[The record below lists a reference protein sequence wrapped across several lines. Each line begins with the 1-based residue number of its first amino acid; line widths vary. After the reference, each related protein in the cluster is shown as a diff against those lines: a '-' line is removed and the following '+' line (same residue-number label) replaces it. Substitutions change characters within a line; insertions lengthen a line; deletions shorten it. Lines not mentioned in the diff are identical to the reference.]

1 MQEEIKLLSH
11 LKGAKVKRV
20 AFHNLGCKVNAYE
33 TSAME
38 QKLKE
43 AGYQIVPFSEPADI
57 VIVNTCSV
65 TNMADKK
72 SRQMLHRAKRNN
84 PDALVV
90 AAGCY
95 VQTKTSEAKND
106 SAVDVIVG
114 NNEKKNI
121 VQIIEKAIKEAEH
134 NAAEYVIDINQTD
147 EYEEMDMA
155 TITEHTRAHIK
166 IQDGCNNFCAYC
178 IIPYARGRVRSR
190 DFESTKKEALELV
203 KSGYKEIVITGIE
216 VSTYDFE
223 GKKLIDVVEELN
235 KIDGLERIRLSSLN
249 PDIITDEFAQRLS
262 KCDKICPHFHLS
274 MQSGCDK
281 TLKDMNRHYIS
292 AEYLEKV
299 EILRKYFDSP
309 AITTD
314 VIVGFPGE
322 TEEDFE
328 TTLETVKKAKFYQIH
343 VFKYSKRDGTVA
355 ADMEDQVDEQTKN
368 ERSERLLSL
377 ADELQTKYEESFL
390 GKDMEV
396 LFEEEIEVDGA
407 KYMVGHTK
415 NYLQVAI
422 NLTQNNAKSDDNDK
436 ISQENSTKTIEN
448 LKGMIKKVKL
458 TDLHKN
464 HIILARSL

>member
-1 MQEEIKLLSH
+1 M
-11 LKGAKVKRV
+11 KRV
-20 AFHNLGCKVNAYE
+20 SFHNLGCKVNAYE
-33 TSAME
+33 TAAME
-38 QKLKE
+38 QKLQD
-43 AGYQIVPFSEPADI
+43 AGYEVVAFNEPADI

-72 SRQMLHRAKRNN
+72 SRQMLHRAKRKN
-84 PDALVV
+84 PDALVI

-95 VQTKTSEAKND
+95 VQTKADEVKAD
-106 SAVDVIVG
+106 EAVDVIVG

-121 VQIIEKAIKEAEH
+121 VEIIENATKEAI
-134 NAAEYVIDINQTD
+134 IDINQTD

-166 IQDGCNNFCAYC
+166 IQDGCNNFCSYC

-203 KSGYKEIVITGIE
+203 NSGYKEIVITGIE

-249 PDIITDEFAQRLS
+249 PDIITDEFARRLS
-262 KCDKICPHFHLS
+262 KCEKICPHFHLS

-281 TLKDMNRHYIS
+281 TLKDMNRHYTS
-292 AEYLEKV
+292 EEYLEKV
-299 EILRKYFDSP
+299 EILRKYFDDP

-314 VIVGFPGE
+314 IIVGFPGE
-322 TEEDFE
+322 SDKDFE

-343 VFKYSKRDGTVA
+343 VFKYSRRDGTVA
-355 ADMEDQVDEQTKN
+355 SDMDNQVDEQIKN
-368 ERSERLLSL
+368 ERSERLIAL
-377 ADELQTKYEESFL
+377 ADEMQTEYEQQFL
-390 GKDMEV
+390 NTEQEV
-396 LFEEEIEVDGA
+396 LFEEEIEIDGA

-415 NYLQVAI
+415 NYLQVATI
-422 NLTQNNAKSDDNDK
+422 LDKNSAKSEENDK
-436 ISQENSTKTIEN
+436 ISQENSTKSAEN
-448 LKGMIKKVKL
+448 LHNTIKKVNL
-458 TDLHKN
+458 YDLHKN
-464 HIILARSL
+464 HIILARNL